1 MAKRAEATSPP
12 DNVHTRTL
20 AKHTTTPEVATARPA
35 PSVSQVLAAQ
45 RADQTIDRAGNIRRT
60 DLAEGSPAAP
70 LPTAPD
76 TPAAPATS
84 KTALEQHLAELAG
97 TGGRYLQPDGSKGIH
112 RTTDDDVEMPM
123 PATFLCP
130 LQAARWG
137 HIMFPKDGSPPK
149 LFMVGIAEETKFHT
163 RESLGDNDPE
173 NWEFSEF
180 TGQRRDPYQEQ
191 IVFPIIRTDSSGEIF
206 TYVAR
211 GAVALRAVRDLLG
224 RWRWHP
230 KRQLGLTPVVEIGNG
245 TYKHAKFGDRPKPTF
260 KIVDWVRPNG
270 SQPAPQTSEEVLNDT
285 LPF

>member
-130 LQAARWG
+130 PAGGALGAHHVSQRW
-137 HIMFPKDGSPPK
+137 
-149 LFMVGIAEETKFHT
+149 
-163 RESLGDNDPE
+163 
-173 NWEFSEF
+173 
-180 TGQRRDPYQEQ
+180 
-191 IVFPIIRTDSSGEIF
+191 
-206 TYVAR
+206 
-211 GAVALRAVRDLLG
+211 
-224 RWRWHP
+224 
-230 KRQLGLTPVVEIGNG
+230 
-245 TYKHAKFGDRPKPTF
+245 
-260 KIVDWVRPNG
+260 
-270 SQPAPQTSEEVLNDT
+270 QPAQAVHGGNCRGDQISHPGVTRRQ
-285 LPF
+285 